1 MKMNRLDRLQQPATF
16 IFENG
21 KKWLGEVHPLYSQVS
36 RIIASYFSD
45 HLQHFNYALRYAQ
58 DSLEMQKK
66 VFGNDNE
73 ALLWKDYFL
82 LGKIHFTS
90 KNIEQAMTYLVKS
103 RQMLKVQE
111 ITDF

>member
-1 MKMNRLDRLQQPATF
+1 
-16 IFENG
+16 
-21 KKWLGEVHPLYSQVS
+21 
-36 RIIASYFSD
+36 
-45 HLQHFNYALRYAQ
+45 
-58 DSLEMQKK
+58 MQKK

-90 KNIEQAMTYLVKS
+90 KNIEQAMTYLIKS